1 MTPWTILVALVL
13 AMLGPVARPAAG
25 DVQIVLG
32 KLFVIVDPDP
42 GDVGKR
48 RVKIFGREDSGS
60 STLVGDPTFAGAW
73 LYVEA
78 NNPVPPPEPEQ
89 FFFLPA
95 AGWTHRAT
103 GFVYRDPAGAYGAV
117 RLASIKDNGRFFSL
131 KAVLGPHSP
140 STLGVVPPRP
150 GSNGAAT
157 LVINAGDTYC
167 MRFGGA
173 AGGIVQNTP
182 PPVGSRRFKVT
193 DPTAEAGCAHCSPQG
208 GGVCGGSC
216 PVGQA
221 CGSIV
226 GGTCEC
232 FPAGTGSTTTSTT
245 STSSTTMASASPAFV
260 DL

>member
-1 MTPWTILVALVL
+1 MTPWTVLVALVL
-13 AMLGPVARPAAG
+13 ALLGPVAPPASA

-32 KLFVIVDPDP
+32 KLFLIVDPDP

-48 RVKIFGREDSGS
+48 RVKILAREDSGS

-73 LYVEA
+73 LYIEA

-95 AGWTHRAT
+95 AGWAPRSN
-103 GFVYRDPAGAYGAV
+103 GFVYRDSGGAYGAV
-117 RLASIKDNGRFFSL
+117 RLALIKDNGRFFLL
-131 KAVLGPHSP
+131 KAILGPHAP
-140 STLGVVPPRP
+140 TPLTVAPPKP
-150 GSNGAAT
+150 GSTAAAT

-167 MRFGGA
+167 TRFGVA
-173 AGGIVQNTP
+173 AGGTVQNTP

-221 CGSIV
+221 CVSII

-232 FPAGTGSTTTSTT
+232 MPGGTSVSTSSTST
-245 STSSTTMASASPAFV
+245 STSSTSSTSV
-260 DL
+260 